1 MQFDTIKRSKLLLIG
16 SNGKLGKKLIE
27 ENRKKNYFEIIG
39 LSKNQG
45 ENTSLVCDATNFKN
59 LYFCIKDLEPEI
71 IINCAALTDVDYCE
85 NNRVDA
91 FKVNSL
97 IPFNIAHANK
107 KLTNNPIIVQISTDQ
122 LYKSSEFTD
131 LGDEEPINIYSESK
145 LLGDSL
151 IQEIENSCILRTNF
165 LFEEQIT
172 WLREKCKSHKE
183 FSLFEDVFCNP
194 IEISNAANVIFQ
206 IIRKKLN
213 GVYNLGSSTG
223 MSKAQ
228 IFSLIAEK
236 LFLDYSNAK
245 FISIDEVKLL
255 ANRPKNMTSSVR
267 RLEKE
272 LGVSLPTLND
282 SVDKLVDIY
291 KKNTK

>member
-1 MQFDTIKRSKLLLIG
+1 MKLDSIKRSKLLLIG

-27 ENRKKNYFEIIG
+27 ENRKNNYFEIIG

-45 ENTSLVCDATNFKN
+45 LNTSLVCDATNFKN
-59 LYFCIKDLEPEI
+59 LYCCIKDLKPQV
-71 IINCAALTDVDYCE
+71 IINCSALTDVDYCE
-85 NNRVDA
+85 SNRVDA

-107 KLTNNPIIVQISTDQ
+107 KLKINPIVVQISTDQ
-122 LYKSSEFTD
+122 LYKSAKFTD
-131 LGDEEPINIYSESK
+131 FGDEEPINIYSESK
-145 LLGDSL
+145 LLGDFL
-151 IQEIENSCILRTNF
+151 IQEIYNSCIVRTNF
-165 LFEEQIT
+165 LFKEQIN
-172 WLREKCKSHKE
+172 WLREKCTSDKE
-183 FSLFEDVFCNP
+183 FFLFEDVFCNP
-194 IEISNAANVIFQ
+194 IEITNAANIIFE
-206 IIRKKLN
+206 IIKKKLK

-228 IFSLIAEK
+228 IFSLIADK
-236 LFLDYSNAK
+236 LSWDYSNAK

-255 ANRPKNMTSSVR
+255 AQRPKNMTSSVK

-272 LGVSLPTLND
+272 LGISLPTLND

-291 KKNTK
+291 KKNIK

>member
-1 MQFDTIKRSKLLLIG
+1 MKLDSIKRSKLLLIG
-16 SNGKLGKKLIE
+16 SNGKLGKELIE
-27 ENRKKNYFEIIG
+27 ENRKNNYFEIIG

-45 ENTSLVCDATNFKN
+45 LNTSLVCDATNFKN

-131 LGDEEPINIYSESK
+131 FGDEEPINIYSESK

-151 IQEIENSCILRTNF
+151 IQEIDKSCIVRTNF
-165 LFEEQIT
+165 LFKEQIN
-172 WLREKCKSHKE
+172 WLREKCNSHKE
-183 FSLFEDVFCNP
+183 FFLFEDVFCNP
-194 IEISNAANVIFQ
+194 IEISNAANIIFEVIK
-206 IIRKKLN
+206 KKLN
-213 GVYNLGSSTG
+213 GVYNLGSCTG
-223 MSKAQ
+223 MSKAK
-228 IFSLIAEK
+228 IFSIIADK
-236 LFLDYSNAK
+236 LSLDYSKAK

-255 ANRPKNMTSSVR
+255 ANRPKNMTSSVV

-272 LGVSLPTLND
+272 LGVSLPTLDD
-282 SVDKLVDIY
+282 SIEKLIDSY
-291 KKNTK
+291 KKDT